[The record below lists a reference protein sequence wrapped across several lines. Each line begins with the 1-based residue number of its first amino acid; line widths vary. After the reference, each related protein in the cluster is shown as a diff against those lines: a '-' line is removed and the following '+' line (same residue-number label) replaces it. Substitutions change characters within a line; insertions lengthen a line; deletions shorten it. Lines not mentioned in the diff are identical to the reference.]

1 VVRGS
6 TDPLDP
12 QYKIEHVSLS
22 QITNIQIPRKVK
34 STIYD
39 RWIKLL
45 TSYSIAKRSSSLKKN
60 MLNEIIK
67 RKYYQTLKST
77 TIDDIAYNVFGKFK
91 VNTN

>member
-1 VVRGS
+1 V
-6 TDPLDP
+6 P
-12 QYKIEHVSLS
+12 LS
-22 QITNIQIPRKVK
+22 QITNIKIPRKIK

-45 TSYSIAKRSSSLKKN
+45 TSYSIAKRSSSLKRN

-67 RKYYQTLKST
+67 RKYYQVLKST
-77 TIDDIAYNVFGKFK
+77 TLDDISYNVFGKFK